1 MSPELSVNHADIL
14 DEREQDVEVN
24 GKLLRALRSERRP
37 RAGRIDGPRCDLSPD
52 GALLVCKLYQGN
64 RSSTEYT
71 DCWTAISRPPW
82 LHALAL
88 WPLGTTYG
96 GGGRFVGDRRV
107 VLRGATTLHPDH
119 PVDPARLNVVEGDA
133 PPHVSNDNVPG
144 AEWAGRDQRDRLVH
158 ATDGQLFVRIGSRD
172 LALADFRTE
181 VVPAPVPAPAWATR
195 PL

>member
-71 DCWTAISRPPW
+71 DCWTAISRPPCCTLSRSGLW
-82 LHALAL
+82 ARRTAAAAALLAIGV
-88 WPLGTTYG
+88 WCCA
-96 GGGRFVGDRRV
+96 VQRRSIQII
-107 VLRGATTLHPDH
+107 LS
-119 PVDPARLNVVEGDA
+119 DPARLTVVEGDA
-133 PPHVSNDNVPG
+133 PYHASNDEVPG

-158 ATDGQLFVRIGSRD
+158 ASDGQLFVRIGSRD
-172 LALADFRTE
+172 VALADFRAE
-181 VVPAPVPAPAWATR
+181 VGPSPVPAPAWATR